1 MRRARRIAFATVAD
15 QPIAALNTTPLI
27 DVMLVL
33 LIMFIIT
40 IPLATHAVKLDLP
53 AIGLPPEQEPLVH
66 RIELDAAGR
75 ISWDGSQVAAAEL
88 PGRLDTFLAA
98 HNDGVLELRSDG
110 GARYEDFDKLLAIV
124 KRSGI
129 EHLAFVGNERFAEAV
144 GH

>member
-1 MRRARRIAFATVAD
+1 MRRVRRVAFASVPD

-66 RIELDAAGR
+66 RIELGAAGR

-98 HNDGVLELRSDG
+98 HNDGVL
-110 GARYEDFDKLLAIV
+110 
-124 KRSGI
+124 
-129 EHLAFVGNERFAEAV
+129 
-144 GH
+144 